1 MRNRYLLVLKTLTG
15 QLHSQTIHINTQIL
29 TIGKNRIIFST
40 GLSAISKTKYLQWKQ
55 LLWVHNNTELLPPVH
70 IQLSQP
76 HYNTQIRR
84 RKPAPPSWLHFL
96 VWAPELLQSSNLWSC
111 PDEEGSEE
119 PSPTYPDQNH
129 LWEWKKFTSAMLQVT
144 QLCLKASY
152 YVLTCSSLIR
162 KHGPVFFPAALRNSF
177 RGTHI
182 LIKLPQMFY

>member
-1 MRNRYLLVLKTLTG
+1 MRNQYLLVLKTLTG
-15 QLHSQTIHINTQIL
+15 QLHSQTIHVNTQIL

-70 IQLSQP
+70 IQLNQP
-76 HYNTQIRR
+76 HYNTQTCR

-119 PSPTYPDQNH
+119 PSPTYPD
-129 LWEWKKFTSAMLQVT
+129 KITSE
-144 QLCLKASY
+144 S
-152 YVLTCSSLIR
+152 
-162 KHGPVFFPAALRNSF
+162 GRNSQVPCYRWLNF
-177 RGTHI
+177 VWKHPTMYSHA
-182 LIKLPQMFY
+182 PH